1 MKRIFPGLL
10 FSFLFTF
17 SCQKNYPVEKVE
29 MKISANP
36 ELLNN
41 GKFLTMNLCGPCHY
55 DHDSKS
61 LSGKRM
67 LDIPSVIGKV
77 YASNITNGSI
87 NGIKGY
93 TPSELKFLLKTGIK
107 KDGGFSPFM
116 VKPNLADIDIESII
130 IFLKSEDPLVAS
142 SGVKQEKTRYTLP
155 GKIAVNHIFK
165 PVEFSGKNI
174 LRPSKYDTVALG
186 KYLVDVMGCYECH
199 SSNFLKIDKIN
210 PENSKGYLAGGN
222 KVKGADGRFIRIP
235 NLTFDKE
242 TGIGMWSALEF
253 SRALKEGI
261 TRKNKVLSYPMP
273 LYPYL
278 SNEESEAIYKYLK
291 SIPAVKNSIERRKQE
306 TSARLNGSVVYEK
319 YSCSACHGKT
329 GKGVADLTK
338 AFDKYSDHDL
348 VSFIRNPPPATGMPT
363 FEGLIKEE
371 EFPLLIE
378 YIKELGRK
386 ANRLE
391 GVK

>member
-116 VKPNLADIDIESII
+116 VK
-130 IFLKSEDPLVAS
+130 
-142 SGVKQEKTRYTLP
+142 
-155 GKIAVNHIFK
+155 
-165 PVEFSGKNI
+165 
-174 LRPSKYDTVALG
+174 
-186 KYLVDVMGCYECH
+186 
-199 SSNFLKIDKIN
+199 
-210 PENSKGYLAGGN
+210 
-222 KVKGADGRFIRIP
+222 
-235 NLTFDKE
+235 
-242 TGIGMWSALEF
+242 
-253 SRALKEGI
+253 
-261 TRKNKVLSYPMP
+261 
-273 LYPYL
+273 
-278 SNEESEAIYKYLK
+278 
-291 SIPAVKNSIERRKQE
+291 
-306 TSARLNGSVVYEK
+306 
-319 YSCSACHGKT
+319 
-329 GKGVADLTK
+329 
-338 AFDKYSDHDL
+338 
-348 VSFIRNPPPATGMPT
+348 
-363 FEGLIKEE
+363 
-371 EFPLLIE
+371 
-378 YIKELGRK
+378 
-386 ANRLE
+386 
-391 GVK
+391 